1 MENFSLFISVLCTQ
15 QIGGEHLV
23 TLSSDIILFKFKKNY
38 YSTYMYEAYCTLYPG
53 SIQVVPGNIFII
65 LCCNPV
71 YYSVQLQGL
80 HNVVPTR
87 VIKNMFVSYFSQ
99 KKNTFCKNKI
109 KFYFAEI
116 KLF

>member
-1 MENFSLFISVLCTQ
+1 MENFSLFISVLCPQ

-53 SIQVVPGNIFII
+53 SIQVVPGNIFMLQSGI
-65 LCCNPV
+65 LQRSAARPSQCT
-71 YYSVQLQGL
+71 
-80 HNVVPTR
+80 VVPNR

-99 KKNTFCKNKI
+99 KKILFAKI
-109 KFYFAEI
+109 
-116 KLF
+116 